1 MPTLHQTIVRNLYP
15 FGSIRPVL
23 FGPLQGFRYQVEP
36 GMGFT
41 YSMGDDAANFRFLQ
55 KKIRSGMTVFDIGAN
70 RGQMMLLFARCVGAS
85 GKVIS
90 FEPMVELARCTER
103 NAMLN
108 NLIQVKVVP
117 AAASDRDGT
126 AVFAF
131 SPAHSTQGKLVE
143 QEKTYQ
149 VAGAENIEVRTLR
162 LDTFIDSAHTVPDV
176 MKIDVEG
183 AAAAVLRGAAKL
195 LDSAS
200 PAIYIELH
208 GPEEQI
214 GVRDELL
221 ARGYVAETLQGEQV
235 LDPTAVWHNTLWCY
249 KRTALQ

>member
-1 MPTLHQTIVRNLYP
+1 MPTLNKTIVRNLYP

-23 FGPLQGFRYQVEP
+23 FGPLQGYRYQVEP

-55 KKIRSGMTVFDIGAN
+55 KKIRPGMTVFDVGAN
-70 RGQMMLLFARCVGAS
+70 RGQMMLLFARCVGSA
-85 GKVIS
+85 GQVIS
-90 FEPMVELARCTER
+90 FEPMVELAKCTEH

-108 NLIQVKVVP
+108 KLKNVNVVP
-117 AAASDRDGT
+117 AAASDQDGT

-131 SPAHSTQGKLVE
+131 SEDHSTQGKLVE

-149 VAGAENIEVRTLR
+149 VAGAENIEVKTLR
-162 LDTFIDSAHTVPDV
+162 LDTFVASAHVVPQV

-183 AAAAVLRGAAKL
+183 AAAAVLRGAASL
-195 LDSAS
+195 LDSAA

-208 GPEEQI
+208 GPEEQV

-235 LDPTAVWHNTLWCY
+235 LDPTAEWHSTLWCY
-249 KRTALQ
+249 KAH